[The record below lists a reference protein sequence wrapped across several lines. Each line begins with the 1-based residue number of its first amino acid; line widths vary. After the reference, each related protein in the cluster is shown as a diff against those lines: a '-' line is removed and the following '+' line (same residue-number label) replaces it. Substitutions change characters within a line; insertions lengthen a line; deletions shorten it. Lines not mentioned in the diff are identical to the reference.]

1 MEFRTRSRS
10 RVLDDLTDKLRKLP
24 QDHPDR
30 PHLIRMI
37 LGLRDEIERAKP
49 PLPLAADN

>member
-10 RVLDDLTDKLRKLP
+10 RVLDDLIDKLRKFP
-24 QDHPDR
+24 QNHPDR

-37 LGLRDEIERAKP
+37 IGLRDEIERAKP
-49 PLPLAADN
+49 PPLAADD